1 MLYSILIGLL
11 IIGIV
16 FGIFQW
22 LGWIVGV
29 FNQNLNSSQRTYAG
43 FFITIFFIAMI
54 ILDGYAWSKGPDQI
68 DKKRGDAFRKNN
80 PGYYDINSI
89 NFGKIRPESTD
100 LIQAKETM
108 KRYDDKM
115 ANKILI
121 WVGVY
126 ILLVIIGYVGESV
139 FPLRE
144 PVDSNY

>member
-54 ILDGYAWSKGPDQI
+54 ILDGYAWSKGSDQI

-121 WVGVY
+121 WVGAY

-144 PVDSNY
+144 

>member
-54 ILDGYAWSKGPDQI
+54 ILEGYAWSKGADQI